1 MTTPRYSGV
10 VCSLLGLGMLLL
22 AGRWENSSRLFGQ
35 EGEVAVPNI
44 QWNLVPLNKRS
55 VWPPG
60 DWQPIRR
67 DRLEKQQTKDGNPV
81 AQMPREFPIRHAVY
95 SAKLTSDNALDGG
108 LVLTVD
114 QPQDGPAMI
123 PLDPLTLPVHK
134 LSWPDR
140 EAVWGSTPQG
150 QLVVKSRPDQKTLTG
165 RWKLRGEK
173 RPGGLL
179 FDLHVAKAAASQ
191 LMLTLPETY
200 DVQCETAVVDAPVA
214 ADVPGWRN
222 WKIELGRQTR
232 CRVVLYETAPDETPL
247 PLIVLSDNRVKYTSA
262 PEQFRIQNR
271 MQLDILKAPVSDLE
285 FVTDSDVQIHAV
297 LAGAAALPMEQQTTE
312 GHRTVRVHFDPPI
325 SGPGHVLQ
333 LQATAPLTMERQIQL
348 PRILVPGAITG
359 GGRIDVIV
367 PAPFELQ
374 KITTP
379 PGYRQEDASSGG
391 NAVAFHYY
399 GAAGNVTA
407 VFGWPRAEVSCRIFS
422 HLRSTRDQWEAQTQ
436 MQWQC
441 QSGQRFTLK
450 CEFPSEWDIT
460 VVSLR
465 NSSGRFATA
474 EDWTIVPG
482 ARDTRTLVVKLSES
496 LSATNP
502 VTMEFIATRPMT
514 AHHEPLAIPAPV
526 PLKTEDVETLVS
538 IAETSNAQPTLQLG
552 TTFSPM
558 SQSRVSPDWQQFSL
572 WETAKQTDRS
582 SQVFLSTAVRPQG
595 QFLFQSDQTP
605 LNITA
610 NVQME
615 LFDDRVKEDLKII
628 GRATGPAVS
637 QVLVFVNE
645 PGPKISWKLLEDKDT
660 KVTSRRLT
668 TSRQLALGL
677 PRFGELWEIEFT
689 PPATTFTLV
698 GNRTRTF
705 SASGQAPLVFV
716 PRAKSFQGTVEVQ
729 SPPEIQPRFVPQ
741 DMIELQEVDASPSN
755 NPTAAKL
762 HRWSY
767 RAVDA
772 GLRIETQVRSSGSPA
787 AAISSVDIHSHLS
800 STAEGE
806 NRHWAVVDLTALSET
821 AELEW
826 TLPESA
832 LPGSVQL
839 GDQTVEPFRV
849 GESFRLQ
856 RGSRDQTAMA
866 VIHYRTP
873 SVPQFGPGVVQTPV
887 PKFNVPVLRFS
898 WTVVRP
904 PRTQIQILN
913 LNARPYGAAVGDSWS
928 RRYLG
933 PLAQKP
939 ASSPSQTAEEN
950 LPLNNPL
957 DEGNAGTGA
966 AIPDAPP
973 GWQSQTFEFAMSPV
987 AISAAMWDVDRN
999 RFISV
1004 AFLMSCLVI
1013 AAGIRACGLNFSHR
1027 FVIVWLVLC
1036 VVIATWVP
1044 TAYAEI
1050 AGGIVIGSFLACL
1063 IPLVE
1068 KIIVRDSPRTEE
1080 PVSIGSTRKYIP
1092 VATAILMAALCLTRA
1107 MAQETTTTGRV
1118 TQPAQHR
1125 VLIPYEAGDPL
1136 GRNAKWVYVEP
1147 HTLAALTGGQSDE
1160 PAVPPYL
1167 FRSARYDLAV
1177 TQQGGSQC
1185 DMRFDVDVLASSEDV
1200 TIQLPLENVNLLADD
1215 PCRVN
1220 GKPHP
1225 IWRDAVTGNLNLQLS
1240 GLKPLAEQTPPN
1252 DAANPDGESA
1262 PSSPQ
1267 HVRYR
1272 IDLSTTIA
1280 NAPVEKH
1287 INLNWNIPRVA
1298 NSVLSV
1304 QLPTGQEFARIELDQ
1319 RPPFLFQLKDKT
1331 EPEVISVGNTEHVDV
1346 VSSATVVPNT
1356 DRITV
1361 AAVCLADVTPSLI
1374 QYQAQISYRV
1384 RQGFVNHLL
1393 WKLPSDIAVRSIHG
1407 KNVAGFHVLPGQQ
1420 GEQTFV
1426 VELDS
1431 LNSDQ
1436 IEILA
1441 DFVLPVADES
1451 HDPIVPVLDFA
1462 PQGYL
1467 VEDSMSPNQIFAVTA
1482 PSEFE
1487 LEIKPADPNK
1497 VMPLEKMEFLRRW
1510 KGSAAQPRAVYAIEG
1525 PVDFE
1530 THLQTLAPKR
1540 TVKTVFHG
1548 RISRH
1553 HLDWELIAEMD
1564 VRTALAFQHRM
1575 QIDPRL
1581 RIESISIQQA
1591 DAERLRRA
1599 TRTRDQLV
1607 LFLKTGATG
1616 NQTIR
1621 IKGAMS
1627 LKFPGEFTLP
1637 AIGFFD
1643 ANLTDA
1649 EVVLWQENDLA
1660 VQLTGIDANLPV
1672 PDRAAWEQVNDSDLL
1687 VGRYQIP
1694 VGTDME
1700 QVVVKIDKNS
1710 PDIVM
1715 DAVNLLDMRVVGV
1728 QKMTTVLR
1736 FKVASGHASEF
1747 SVRLPKQFADTCEV
1761 ISPAS
1766 TRKELRDD
1774 GLELTF
1780 LPDDPRQQEMVARL
1794 SFPIELDET
1803 GELVIDE
1810 IFPINATVGEVFV
1823 QTLTDEESFGPAA
1836 EYSGLTEEELPA
1848 QFADWIPVETPA
1860 AYSKSYSGGAGPWRF
1875 RNRNSPSQDAL
1886 TIELAD
1892 TRLWLDHARGLVGH
1906 TSFLIL
1912 PGNKEQLDVT
1922 LPTGAELRAVLTDH
1936 GLATVSQ
1943 VSGQDITITL
1953 DSAQV
1958 GQMIMLYWTRPAA
1971 GHNLFTD
1978 FYRRMDVPTPQ
1989 PQQFVVKQNAMTLIP
2004 AAHTGLEG
2012 AGNNLAPLKYALLRL
2027 DAEFTLCRAQT
2038 NAGHPRLKFLWNR
2051 LEAHYEQVAQLFD
2064 QDAGELSGN
2073 DAAQIRTEFAKLQQR
2088 ITNQLRQLPSLE
2100 IPVLA
2105 MDDTPI
2111 SEPTLSDIV
2120 SPNGS
2125 LHEFDALKT
2134 QQATNFST
2142 SVFDERLAPA
2152 IATVLG
2158 ILLVA
2163 MVRYILR
2170 RHIELDTIA
2179 WLIDHPRIAWTAVG
2193 LFWWQFM
2200 NPSWL
2205 GPVIVVIAV
2214 ISRFY
2219 PRQQAANA
2227 STELDFVVGA
2237 SSNG

>member
-1 MTTPRYSGV
+1 MTTLRYSGV
-10 VCSLLGLGMLLL
+10 VHSLLGLGMLLL
-22 AGRWENSSRLFGQ
+22 ACGWENSSLLFGQ
-35 EGEVAVPNI
+35 ESEAAVPNI

-67 DRLEKQQTKDGNPV
+67 DRLKQQHTKDGKPA
-81 AQMPREFPIRHAVY
+81 AQVPREFPIRHAVY
-95 SAKLTSDNALDGG
+95 SAKLTSENALDGG
-108 LVLTVD
+108 LVLKVD

-123 PLDPLTLPVHK
+123 PLDPLSLPVHD
-134 LSWPDR
+134 LTWPNG

-150 QLVVKSRPDQKTLTG
+150 QLVVKSHSDQKTLTG

-173 RPGGLL
+173 RPGGFL
-179 FDLHVAKAAASQ
+179 FDVQVAQAAASQ
-191 LMLTLPETY
+191 LMLTVPETY

-214 ADVPGWRN
+214 ADVPGWRK
-222 WKIELGRQTR
+222 WRIELGRQTR
-232 CRVVLYETAPDETPL
+232 CRVVLYETEPDEKPA

-271 MQLDILKAPVSDLE
+271 MQLDILKAPLSDLE

-297 LAGAAALPMEQQTTE
+297 LAGAAALPMEQHITE
-312 GHRTVRVHFDPPI
+312 GRRTVRVHFDPPI

-333 LQATAPLTMERQIQL
+333 LQATAPLTTERQIQL
-348 PRILVPGAITG
+348 PRILVPGAVVG

-379 PGYRQEDASSGG
+379 PRYRQEDASSGG

-441 QSGQRFTLK
+441 QSGQRFTLQ

-460 VVSLR
+460 VVSLQ
-465 NSSGRFATA
+465 NSSGRFVTA

-502 VTMEFIATRPMT
+502 VTMEFIAMRPMT

-526 PLKTEDVETLVS
+526 PLNTEDVETLVS
-538 IAETSNAQPTLQLG
+538 VAETSSVQPMLQPG

-558 SQSRVSPDWQQFSL
+558 SRPRVSPAWQQFSL

-582 SQVFLSTAVRPQG
+582 SQVFLSTAARPQG

-605 LNITA
+605 LNIA
-610 NVQME
+610 AKVQME
-615 LFDDRVKEDLKII
+615 LFEDRAQEDLKII

-645 PGPKISWKLLEDKDT
+645 PGPKISWELPEDKET
-660 KVTSRRLT
+660 KVTPRRLT

-689 PPATTFTLV
+689 PPTVSFTLV
-698 GNRTRTF
+698 GSRSRAF
-705 SASGQAPLVFV
+705 SASGQAPLVSV
-716 PRAKSFQGTVEVQ
+716 PRAESFQGTVEVE
-729 SPPEIQPRFVPQ
+729 SPPEIQPRFIPQ
-741 DMIELQEVDASPSN
+741 DLVELQEVDASPGN
-755 NPTAAKL
+755 NPSAAKVQ
-762 HRWSY
+762 RWSY

-772 GLRIETQVRSSGSPA
+772 RLRIETQVRSSGSPA

-800 STAEGE
+800 PAADGE

-832 LPGSVQL
+832 LPGSVRV
-839 GDQTVEPFRV
+839 GDQTVEPYRV
-849 GESFRLQ
+849 RESFRLQ
-856 RGSRDQTAMA
+856 RGTRDQTGMA

-873 SVPQFGPGVVQTPV
+873 SVPQFGPGIIQTPV

-898 WTVVRP
+898 WTVVCP

-913 LNARPYGAAVGDSWS
+913 LNARPYQAAIGDSWS
-928 RRYLG
+928 RRFLG
-933 PLAQKP
+933 PLAQQP
-939 ASSPSQTAEEN
+939 ASSPSQNAEEN
-950 LPLNNPL
+950 PILNRSL
-957 DEGNAGTGA
+957 DQGEAGTGT
-966 AIPDAPP
+966 AIPDAPS
-973 GWQSQTFEFAMSPV
+973 GWQPQTFEFAMSPV
-987 AISAAMWDVDRN
+987 AISAAMWDVDRS
-999 RFISV
+999 RFIAV
-1004 AFLMSCLVI
+1004 ALLMSCLII
-1013 AAGIRACGLNFSHR
+1013 AAGIRACGLNFSRR
-1027 FVIVWLVLC
+1027 FVIVWLLLC

-1050 AGGIVIGSFLACL
+1050 AGGIVIGSLLACL

-1068 KIIVRDSPRTEE
+1068 KIIVRDSSRPEE
-1080 PVSIGSTRKYIP
+1080 PVSMGSTRKYIP
-1092 VATAILMAALCLTRA
+1092 VATAIVMAALCLSRT
-1107 MAQETTTTGRV
+1107 MAQESTTTRRS
-1118 TQPAQHR
+1118 TQPELHR
-1125 VLIPYEAGDPL
+1125 VLIPYEPGDPL

-1147 HTLAALTGGQSDE
+1147 HTLAALSAGQPDE
-1160 PAVPPYL
+1160 SAIPPYL

-1177 TQQGGSQC
+1177 TRQGGSQC
-1185 DMRFDVDVLASSEDV
+1185 DMRFDVDVLATSDDV

-1225 IWRDAVTGNLNLQLS
+1225 VWRDAVTGNLSLRLS
-1240 GLKPLAEQTPPN
+1240 GPKPIAEQSPAY
-1252 DAANPDGESA
+1252 DAANTDGESA
-1262 PSSPQ
+1262 SPSPQ

-1280 NAPVEKH
+1280 NVAVENH
-1287 INLNWNIPRVA
+1287 NNLRWNIPRVA
-1298 NSVLSV
+1298 NSLLSV
-1304 QLPTGQEFARIELDQ
+1304 RLPADQTFARIGLDQ
-1319 RPPFLFQLKDKT
+1319 RPPFMLQLKNET
-1331 EPEVISVGNTEHVDV
+1331 EPEVISVGNAEHVDV
-1346 VSSATVVPNT
+1346 VSSAEVIPSAGRVTVS
-1356 DRITV
+1356 
-1361 AAVCLADVTPSLI
+1361 AVCLADVTPSLI

-1393 WKLPSDIAVRSIHG
+1393 WKLPPDIAVRSIHG
-1407 KNVAGFHVLPGQQ
+1407 KNVAGFHVLNKQQ
-1420 GEQTFV
+1420 MVV

-1431 LNSDQ
+1431 LSSDP

-1441 DFVLPVADES
+1441 DFVLPIADES
-1451 HDPIVPVLDFA
+1451 HEPVVPALDFR
-1462 PQGYL
+1462 PQEQL
-1467 VEDSMSPNQIFAVTA
+1467 VEDSMSPVQIFAVTA

-1487 LEIKPADPNK
+1487 LEIQPADTN
-1497 VMPLEKMEFLRRW
+1497 MAASLEKSNFLQRW
-1510 KGSAAQPRAVYAIEG
+1510 KGNAAQPRAVYAIEG
-1525 PVDFE
+1525 SVDFE
-1530 THLQTLAPKR
+1530 THLQSLAPKR
-1540 TVKTVFHG
+1540 NVKTVFQG

-1553 HLDWELIAEMD
+1553 HLNWELTAEMD

-1649 EVVLWQENDLA
+1649 EVVLWQENDLE
-1660 VQLTGIDANLPV
+1660 VQLTGIDENLPV
-1672 PDRAAWEQVNDSDLL
+1672 PDRTAWELVNDSDLL

-1694 VGTDME
+1694 TGTDME

-1715 DAVNLLDMRVVGV
+1715 DAVNLLDMRVVGI

-1736 FKVASGHASEF
+1736 FQVASGHASEF

-1794 SFPIELDET
+1794 NFPIELDKN

-1860 AYSKSYSGGAGPWRF
+1860 AYSKSYRGGAGPWRF

-1906 TSFLIL
+1906 TSYLIL

-1922 LPTGAELRAVLTDH
+1922 LPAGAKLRAVLTDH

-1971 GHNLFTD
+1971 DHNLLTD
-1978 FYRRMDVPTPQ
+1978 FYRRMNVPTPQ
-1989 PQQFVVKQNAMTLIP
+1989 PQHFVVKQSAMTVIP
-2004 AAHTGLEG
+2004 AAHIGLEG
-2012 AGNNLAPLKYALLRL
+2012 AGDDLTPLKYALLRL

-2051 LEAHYEQVAQLFD
+2051 LEAHYQQVAHLFD
-2064 QDAGELSGN
+2064 QDADELTGD
-2073 DAAQIRTEFAKLQQR
+2073 DAAQLRTEFAKLQQR

-2105 MDDTPI
+2105 IDDTPI
-2111 SEPTLSDIV
+2111 SDPTLSDIV
-2120 SPNGS
+2120 SPYGS
-2125 LHEFDALKT
+2125 LHEFDAMKSR
-2134 QQATNFST
+2134 QATNFST

-2152 IATVLG
+2152 IATVIG

-2170 RHIELDTIA
+2170 RHIEFDTIA

-2200 NPSWL
+2200 SPSWL
-2205 GPVIVVIAV
+2205 GPAIVVIAI

-2219 PRQQAANA
+2219 PRQKAANA
-2227 STELDFVVGA
+2227 STELDFVVGT
-2237 SSNG
+2237 SSSA